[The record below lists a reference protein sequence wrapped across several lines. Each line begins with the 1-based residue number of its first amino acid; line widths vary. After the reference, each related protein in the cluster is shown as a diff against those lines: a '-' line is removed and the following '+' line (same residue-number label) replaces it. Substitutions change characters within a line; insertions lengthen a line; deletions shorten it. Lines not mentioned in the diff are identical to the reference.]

1 MALQEMNSFIVTL
14 FVIFVAERE
23 KQVELKSRIQEV
35 EKKWEEQFEV
45 MEKEAMKKMEE
56 REIREKEAR
65 DRVAKEIAEV
75 QTSQLNEVKERYLAQ
90 LNADL
95 EEGKRIAA
103 RAAEALE
110 EEAVLRRK
118 KVELGRLNALKVKE
132 ANEKLKEIR
141 LKKLE
146 EVARE
151 DQKLLEY
158 AQAKMDLKQRQIAQ
172 QQKIEGLK
180 QERRQRMIDEGTRR
194 LQQMHKDNNE
204 RIEAQVAEA
213 RAAEDE
219 KERIKAEKRA
229 LFEKQVRESR
239 DSQMAFVKKQ
249 KELEYQRDV
258 EFSKRWKEHNRI
270 TDLAEQEEME
280 AERRAAKEHQQVL
293 ILQAQEKREKT
304 LDVRRQEIF
313 EARALDTQAQDE
325 EDDFKQYAAKR
336 IDLFKSKGLNVYP
349 LRKCVAEVTN
359 KKFKK

>member
-1 MALQEMNSFIVTL
+1 M
-14 FVIFVAERE
+14 
-23 KQVELKSRIQEV
+23 ELKQKIVQV

-56 REIREKEAR
+56 REIREMEER
-65 DRVAKEIAEV
+65 CRVAKEIAEV
-75 QTSQLNEVKERYLAQ
+75 QTAQLDEIKKRHLER

-95 EEGKRIAA
+95 EEGKRLAAQAAIAI
-103 RAAEALE
+103 E
-110 EEAVLRRK
+110 EEVMLKRK
-118 KVELGRLNALKVKE
+118 KAELGRLNALKVEE

-141 LKKLE
+141 RQKME
-146 EVARE
+146 EIARE

-158 AQAKMDLKQRQIAQ
+158 AQAKMELKKRQIAQ
-172 QQKIEGLK
+172 QNKIEALK
-180 QERRQRMIDEGTRR
+180 QKRRQQMIDEGTRR
-194 LQQMHKDNNE
+194 LAEMQQNNNE

-219 KERIKAEKRA
+219 RERIKAEKRA
-229 LFEKQVRESR
+229 LFEQQIRESR

-258 EFSKRWKEHNRI
+258 EFSKRWREHNKA
-270 TDLAEQEEME
+270 TDMAEQEELE

-293 ILQAQEKREKT
+293 ILQAQEKREKD

-313 EARALDTQAQDE
+313 EARALDTQAQE
-325 EDDFKQYAAKR
+325 EEEDFKQYAARR
-336 IDLFKSKGLNVYP
+336 IEEFKSRGLNTYP